1 MILTLAAFAALAAS
15 CGASV
20 HPDTLASVAR
30 TESRFNT
37 LAIGDNAGRR
47 SYAPATVEEATEL
60 ATALLRE
67 GRSIDLGLMQIN
79 SANLG
84 RLGLTLADAFD
95 PCRNIATGARVLVDG
110 FRRPGEGE
118 DQQPAVLR
126 ALSRYNTGH
135 PQRGFDNGYV
145 SRVQAS
151 AEQVVPALRL
161 QAGQGVDRREGDA
174 LPRNLPAP
182 PAWDVYGQARHRRQ
196 GGALPSETGREVP
209 VRVQLRANVQE
220 ARDAR

>member
-1 MILTLAAFAALAAS
+1 MTGVQTCALPIFA
-15 CGASV
+15 
-20 HPDTLASVAR
+20 
-30 TESRFNT
+30 
-37 LAIGDNAGRR
+37 
-47 SYAPATVEEATEL
+47 
-60 ATALLRE
+60 
-67 GRSIDLGLMQIN
+67 
-79 SANLG
+79 
-84 RLGLTLADAFD
+84 RLGLTVADAFD
-95 PCRNIATGARVLVDG
+95 PCRNIAAGARVLVGG

-118 DQQPAVLR
+118 DVQPALLQ

-161 QAGQGVDRREGDA
+161 QAGQGADRREGSA
-174 LPRNLPAP
+174 ATPRNLPAP

-196 GGALPSETGREVP
+196 GGALPSETGREAP
-209 VRVQLRANVQE
+209 APVQLRANVQE